1 MSNFMTTKGSAGS
14 GRLQVKEFKN
24 GANNFRIV
32 GNVLRRY
39 GYWLKTPG
47 GNSVFMECL
56 GFDRELEKFTNKEVD
71 HVPTFFPNALD
82 FFGNVELD
90 QKTNSPKP
98 HRPKWAYVVT
108 VIDRDDGGTIK
119 EMHMKKTAFES
130 LIALAGKKNPA
141 TKQPFG
147 DPTDPVT
154 GWDCNI
160 IKTKT
165 GSSALNVKYEVD
177 QFSAMSGQCALTED
191 EIEAIEKLTPIEE
204 RYPRQTAEE
213 QLALLKEIVSGAY
226 DEKRTK
232 KGASGTDSTVD
243 EEAISEL
250 GN

>member
-14 GRLQVKEFKN
+14 GRLQTKEFKN

-39 GYWLKTPG
+39 GYWIKTPG

-56 GFDRELEKFTNKEVD
+56 SFDREQERFTNAEVD
-71 HVPTFFPNALD
+71 HVPTFFPHALD
-82 FFGNVELD
+82 FYGNVELD
-90 QKTNSPKP
+90 QKTKEPKP

-108 VIDRDDGGTIK
+108 VIDRDDNGTIK
-119 EMHMKKTAFES
+119 EMHMKKTAFEA

-147 DPTDPVT
+147 DPTDAVD

-160 IKTKT
+160 VKTKT
-165 GSSALNVKYEVD
+165 GASALNVKYEVD
-177 QFSAMSGQCALTED
+177 QFSAMSGKCPLTDD
-191 EIEAIEKLTPIEE
+191 EIDAIDKISTIEE
-204 RYPRQTAEE
+204 RYPRPTPDE

-226 DEKRTK
+226 DEKRSK
-232 KGASGTDSTVD
+232 KGSNTDGQVD
-243 EEAISEL
+243 EEAVSEL
-250 GN
+250 SN